1 MCVHSYKKNLIFVII
16 FLLIGTSITNTAL
29 STDPFCS
36 NSKSTIE
43 KSNTE
48 LRDIMLTG
56 YWNPTGQMIAPFSNN
71 TYLNPGGWKGANW
84 EGWGYNI
91 YSFFPK
97 PGTYNGTF
105 EVDYQDTWEDFWNI
119 TEEIKPIAIISFGAG
134 AGPWEIEYNA
144 RNLNSWAPDNN
155 PPYQPTPCPPDH
167 TKPAGYVRHS
177 TLPVQSIADEVN
189 NQTTVTAWV
198 DWTGNPGA
206 YLCEYMAYLG
216 MWYQDIHN
224 DTSEPYYCLASGFI
238 HVSSG
243 IHLKNAMEATNVTI
257 REVIKYLLSFNYPP
271 EEPSIDGPISG
282 DVGIGYNYIF
292 SAIDPDG
299 DNVSFYIEWRDGN
312 IEDWI
317 GPFESGEYVTINHT
331 WLEKGSYTIRVKAK
345 DKYGF
350 EGPWGTLEII
360 IGAII
365 EIGEIAGGLF
375 KINAFIKNLGGV
387 DASNVKWSILL
398 TGGLILFGKETTGT
412 VDIPFGEN
420 TTVKSNL
427 IVGFGPT
434 SVTVTTNH
442 TGTSNTKKREG
453 FLILF
458 LIYLNPGGI
467 I

>member
-1 MCVHSYKKNLIFVII
+1 MFVHSYKKPLIFIII
-16 FLLIGTSITNTAL
+16 FSLIGTSITNTAL

-48 LRDIMLTG
+48 LRNIMLTG
-56 YWNPTGQMIAPFSNN
+56 YWNPTGQMIAPFSNK
-71 TYLNPGGWKGANW
+71 TYLNPGGWKGSNW

-144 RNLNSWAPDNN
+144 RNLNSWIPDNN

-177 TLPVQSIADEVN
+177 THPVQSIADEVN

-198 DWTGNPGA
+198 DWNGNPGA

-243 IHLKNAMEATNVTI
+243 VPLKNAMEATNVTI

-282 DVGIGYNYIF
+282 DVGIEYNYIF

-299 DNVSFYIEWRDGN
+299 DNVSFYIEWGDGN

-317 GPFESGEYVTINHT
+317 GPFESGEHVTINHT
-331 WLEKGSYTIRVKAK
+331 WLEKRSYTIRVKAK

-365 EIGEIAGGLF
+365 EIGEITGELF

-387 DASNVKWSILL
+387 GASNVKWSILL
-398 TGGLILFGKETTGT
+398 NGGIILFGKETTGT

-420 TTVKSNL
+420 TTVKSKL

-434 SVTVTTNH
+434 SVTVTTKH